1 MSQYKPDPRESR
13 KWKAS
18 LGISLALSSTVAWA
32 YCPPQYI
39 ETVVAPAFTTATQ
52 TLNAAVT
59 AVDTSLSA
67 LLETESQRLT
77 SAIAV
82 LTKQKALAANQIAES
97 GRNSAQQT
105 ATALNV
111 LAQTDRVKKARFDY
125 GGEFGQG
132 FSPCIVYA
140 TRSVI
145 SNRDADMT
153 TEVRQRVKSEIT
165 AAPGVYADPVKAQ
178 TAMVEKR
185 APFCTQGQ
193 VDSGLCRSVGTLP
206 GADLSVAT
214 LFEPAMEGE
223 PLYDAK
229 VAFVNNIAGLPD
241 GPVPESA
248 GKSSSA
254 QSYTLAKSRKDA
266 LVSPALVGLKQI
278 QLDTSGVEGTETG
291 SDLPLAEHFRKEVQ
305 RYSGNTPEY
314 ESWAKVM
321 SAQNER
327 GAMVEILKIK
337 ALDLALQ
344 EKQYRQYESME
355 AQLASLVAMEVAAS
369 GAAEK
374 ATSAGESAATQNVT
388 NSVK

>member
-1 MSQYKPDPRESR
+1 MSKYKADPHDSR

-18 LGISLALSSTVAWA
+18 LGVSLALSSSVAWA

-39 ETVVAPAFTTATQ
+39 ETVVAPAFTAATQ

-59 AVDTSLSA
+59 AVDVSLST

-178 TAMVEKR
+178 TAMVKNREQ
-185 APFCTQGQ
+185 FCTQGQ

-229 VAFVNNIAGLPD
+229 VAFVNNVAGLPD
-241 GPVPESA
+241 GLVPESA
-248 GKSSSA
+248 GKSSAA

-266 LVSPALVGLKQI
+266 LVSPALASLKQI
-278 QLDTSGVEGTETG
+278 QLDYSGVEGAETG

-355 AQLASLVAMEVAAS
+355 AQLASLVSMEVAGS

-374 ATSAGESAATQNVT
+374 TTTAGESAATQNVT

>member
-266 LVSPALVGLKQI
+266 LVSPALAGLKQI

-291 SDLPLAEHFRKEVQ
+291 SDLPLSEHFRKEVQ

-355 AQLASLVAMEVAAS
+355 AQLASLVSMEVAGS